1 MEREKGADP
10 ILVVESDPA
19 QRQRLASLLDGEG
32 YSLALAGSVSE
43 ALDAGRERR
52 FALILS
58 SLTLPD
64 GDGLQVQRQ
73 FQLTQPDAKFILMT
87 ESGAMAS
94 AVEALKRGAVDYLEK
109 PLCNPRDF
117 IRPVQRALALRAAST
132 VPSAA
137 EDARRATPGL
147 CGSMVARDPRMLHV
161 LDLLGKAAPLDV
173 PVMLIGETAV
183 GKEVVAR
190 CIHLHSRRAGQP
202 FVAVHCAAAPA
213 GLTESELFGQ
223 ARSSG
228 GAAGRQGALE
238 RARGGTLFLDSAG
251 ELSPAVQVQLR
262 QALRTRR
269 FRKPGSTEPVEADVR
284 IISATSR
291 DLDDEARRGLFDREL
306 FELIGAFPIEIPPL
320 KDRPAD
326 IDVLAEHFVAVAA
339 AKFGKP
345 RLRLSEAALLAL
357 RSHAWPGNVRELENA
372 MERATIL
379 SDGEILPEHLP
390 FGPGDAATPVA
401 AGTLN
406 VHELERR
413 AIEEAFRRHG
423 GNRTRAARELGISLR
438 TLQYR
443 LKEFGLSRQ

>member
-1 MEREKGADP
+1 
-10 ILVVESDPA
+10 
-19 QRQRLASLLDGEG
+19 
-32 YSLALAGSVSE
+32 LALAGSVSE

-109 PLCNPRDF
+109 PLRNPRDF
-117 IRPVQRALALRAAST
+117 IRPVQRALALRAASP

-173 PVMLIGETAV
+173 QVMLLGETGV

-223 ARSSG
+223 ARGSG
-228 GAAGRQGALE
+228 GGAGQRQGALE
-238 RARGGTLFLDSAG
+238 RARGGTLFLDEAG
-251 ELSPAVQVQLR
+251 ELAPAVQAQLR

-269 FRKPGSTEPVEADVR
+269 FRKPGAAEEIQVDVR

-291 DLDDEARRGLFDREL
+291 DLDDEARQGLFDRDL
-306 FELIGAFPIEIPPL
+306 YQFIGAFPIEIPPL
-320 KDRPAD
+320 RDRPAD
-326 IDVLAEHFVAVAA
+326 IDVLAEHFLAVAA

-345 RLRLSEAALLAL
+345 RLRLSGAALFLL
-357 RSHAWPGNVRELENA
+357 RSHAWPGNVRELENVI
-372 MERATIL
+372 ERAAIL
-379 SDGEILPEHLP
+379 SDGEVLPEHLP
-390 FGPGDAATPVA
+390 FGPDRTAGPMA

-413 AIEEAFRRHG
+413 AIEEALRRHG
-423 GNRTRAARELGISLR
+423 GNRTRAARGWA
-438 TLQYR
+438 
-443 LKEFGLSRQ
+443 